1 MAKFGWAYVNC
12 SGAFD
17 GGSGSA
23 GPNGSLQFVTASG
36 PGHTTGSVNLVYYT
50 SSYGNYTANS
60 MVLSGNLHVS
70 GTISASFFHVK
81 DIAIIDATGST
92 YFGDS
97 NDDMH
102 VRTGSLVVSNVAGN
116 LILSTSIDEQA
127 TYVRGFGGNY
137 WGVTALAYTVAAGD
151 YLLGVQRGNYV
162 TMSLPR
168 PLPANKGRILLIK
181 DEFPNRG
188 TGSIFITGAGDHG
201 FHIDNL
207 VSYVMTGSNPAI
219 SLYSNGSDWFVF

>member
-1 MAKFGWAYVNC
+1 
-12 SGAFD
+12 
-17 GGSGSA
+17 
-23 GPNGSLQFVTASG
+23 
-36 PGHTTGSVNLVYYT
+36 
-50 SSYGNYTANS
+50 

-102 VRTGSLVVSNVAGN
+102 IRTGSLVVSNVAGN
-116 LILSTSIDEQA
+116 LILSTSIDQQA

-137 WGVTALAYTVAAGD
+137 TAVTTATYTVTAGD

-162 TMSLPR
+162 TMSIPS
-168 PLPANKGRILLIK
+168 PATMSGRVFLIK
-181 DEFPNRG
+181 DEFNARG
-188 TGSIFITGAGDHG
+188 TGSIFITGSSNGYAFDHAA
-201 FHIDNL
+201 
-207 VSYVMTGSNPAI
+207 SYVMTGSSPAI
-219 SLYSNGSDWFVF
+219 SLYSNGSNWFVF

>member
-1 MAKFGWAYVNC
+1 MAKFAWAYVNC
-12 SGAFD
+12 SSSAV
-17 GGSGSA
+17 GSGSA
-23 GPNGSLQFVTASG
+23 GPMGSLQFVTASG
-36 PGHTTGSVNLVYYT
+36 TGHTTGSANLVYYT

-97 NDDMH
+97 DDDMH
-102 VRTGSLVVSNVAGN
+102 IRTGSLVVSNVAGN
-116 LILSTSIDEQA
+116 LILSTSIDQQA

-137 WGVTALAYTVAAGD
+137 TAVATATYTVTAGD

-162 TMSLPR
+162 TMSIPH
-168 PLPANKGRILLIK
+168 PGTMSGRVFLIK
-181 DEFPNRG
+181 DEFNARG
-188 TGSIFITGAGDHG
+188 TGSIFITGSHNGYAFDHAA
-201 FHIDNL
+201 
-207 VSYVMTGSNPAI
+207 SYVMTGSSPAI
-219 SLYSNGSDWFVF
+219 SLYSNGSNWFVF